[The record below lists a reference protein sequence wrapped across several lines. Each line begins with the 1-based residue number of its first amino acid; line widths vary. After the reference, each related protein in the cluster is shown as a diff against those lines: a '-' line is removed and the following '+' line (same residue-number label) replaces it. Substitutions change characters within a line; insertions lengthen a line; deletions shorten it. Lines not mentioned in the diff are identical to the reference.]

1 MERADRED
9 KAGKTRGKGSRSFL
23 MGVGLLLFACAGL
36 GVVMNATIGPATGGM
51 MGTAQAPS
59 LGLNFKTPE
68 PLIGGTVIPTLTPAT
83 SEADLKKYPPP
94 QACGRGD
101 RYAVL
106 CKDGSLRRGF
116 GISGYSCSESG
127 GVDRY
132 LTCP

>member
-1 MERADRED
+1 MDRADTED

-36 GVVMNATIGPATGGM
+36 GVIMNATLGPATGGV
-51 MGTAQAPS
+51 MGTAQVPS
-59 LGLNFKTPE
+59 LNIDFPTPE
-68 PLIGGTVIPTLTPAT
+68 GSNAATAIPTITPAT